1 MRRGESMQREKLLL
15 YMLGIG
21 LFGLFVWGFVEIIE
35 EWKENEIKQFD
46 DTAFHIIHSTRTG
59 NVTEF
64 MSDLT
69 QLGGITWIVLMVIIV
84 AMGFTL
90 LKEWKSSLFILL
102 TNGLGGAFN
111 WLLKEWFKRDR
122 PALEQIVEQGG
133 YSFPSGH
140 TMGSTILYGSIAYVF
155 YRILKNKW
163 AKVGIVFFSIIL
175 FLMVGVSRIYLGV
188 HFASDVIGG
197 ITAGGAWLLFSIFL
211 FNVLEWRKKII
222 D

>member
-1 MRRGESMQREKLLL
+1 MQREKLLL

-111 WLLKEWFKRDR
+111 WLLKEWFKEIDQH
-122 PALEQIVEQGG
+122 L
-133 YSFPSGH
+133 
-140 TMGSTILYGSIAYVF
+140 
-155 YRILKNKW
+155 
-163 AKVGIVFFSIIL
+163 
-175 FLMVGVSRIYLGV
+175 SR
-188 HFASDVIGG
+188 S
-197 ITAGGAWLLFSIFL
+197 
-211 FNVLEWRKKII
+211 
-222 D
+222 